1 MITKSLAGLALVGL
15 ASCGPKE
22 YPAMGDTDLKVFDE
36 EVVCFH
42 PDSLGNY
49 TEANAEGI
57 IRLVN
62 GRIILKRITL
72 PEYQR
77 NLSMKVRV
85 ELASNGD
92 RWDKS
97 GSLFV
102 LPKESLINLMNIA
115 KGEQQFPAQ
124 LGDVPLVI
132 YAGETPLCHFHRERF
147 DLTGPNRFDAVSG
160 RSQREPT
167 DAVKQAPHGHRRRKL
182 HTAHFD
188 ATACTMVRVVLTA
201 AWAV

>member
-49 TEANAEGI
+49 TEANAEDI

-97 GSLFV
+97 GRTA
-102 LPKESLINLMNIA
+102 EGIA
-115 KGEQQFPAQ
+115 YQ
-124 LGDVPLVI
+124 LD
-132 YAGETPLCHFHRERF
+132 EHR
-147 DLTGPNRFDAVSG
+147 
-160 RSQREPT
+160 
-167 DAVKQAPHGHRRRKL
+167 
-182 HTAHFD
+182 
-188 ATACTMVRVVLTA
+188 
-201 AWAV
+201 